1 MAMMVAV
8 EVVIEIVVVKMEG
21 VLVGV
26 VEEMGEVGMEL
37 VVEEMG
43 VVVME
48 MVEEEMG
55 VLGMEMVMEMGTV
68 VMEEEMGVVVT

>member
-26 VEEMGEVGMEL
+26 VEEMG
-37 VVEEMG
+37 

-48 MVEEEMG
+48 MVEEETCNS
-55 VLGMEMVMEMGTV
+55 TV
-68 VMEEEMGVVVT
+68 EGETF